1 MGKKLGTVA
10 TRHAR
15 IAELHAQGYP
25 YEEIAAQLGLTR
37 QRVGQVVTDLDLP
50 GLAVHVE
57 AIEGGV
63 LVSGPRNTAPDALRG
78 RVVRALS
85 SRGVRVLER
94 KRRAK
99 R

>member
-1 MGKKLGTVA
+1 MGKNISTVEQ
-10 TRHAR
+10 RHAR

-25 YEEIAAQLGLTR
+25 YDDIAAALGMTR
-37 QRVGQVVTDLDLP
+37 QRVGQVVTDLGLP

-57 AIEGGV
+57 AVERGI

-78 RVVRALS
+78 RVARALS